1 MKGGPEPL
9 AHGVETAHRHA
20 FTETEFPG
28 RKAEGIPRQIIE
40 QDRIADEEGHFPRT
54 FFVDDRAHNVVG
66 GRKQRPEDMFK
77 RTIDNKWG
85 PNCDVFHLGDGGEYF
100 QALVWA
106 ASLFDGIDLTELEY
120 RPPFVTEDEA
130 KLMREIAM
138 GLN

>member
-1 MKGGPEPL
+1 MKKL
-9 AHGVETAHRHA
+9 AFFLLAMGLLLPPVTSCDKDDKAKNDKKEEQKPDDNT
-20 FTETEFPG
+20 TDPG
-28 RKAEGIPRQIIE
+28 TTTVTVPDCFVYYKGA
-40 QDRIADEEGHFPRT
+40 T
-54 FFVDDRAHNVVG
+54 FI
-66 GRKQRPEDMFK
+66 FK
-77 RTIDNKWG
+77 RTVDNKWV